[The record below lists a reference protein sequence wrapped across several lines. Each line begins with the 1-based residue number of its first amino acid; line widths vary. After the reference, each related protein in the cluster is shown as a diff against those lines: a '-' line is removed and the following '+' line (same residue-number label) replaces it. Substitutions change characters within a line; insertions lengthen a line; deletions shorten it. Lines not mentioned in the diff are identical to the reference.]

1 MKEAMSENE
10 SDFIPVTE
18 LGRKGLTW
26 DWSKMELNKK
36 YFLSRANVSHM
47 MYLLELNQ
55 IKLITQA
62 EKLNAAL
69 IELESSNHDGW
80 FFTLIPKESLSSKPL
95 NA

>member
-1 MKEAMSENE
+1 MNENE
-10 SDFIPVTE
+10 TDSIRVTE
-18 LGRKGLTW
+18 LGRSGLTW
-26 DWSKMELNKK
+26 DWSKMELNKT

-55 IKLITQA
+55 IKLIAQA

-69 IELESSNHDGW
+69 IESESSNHDGW
-80 FFTLIPKESLSSKPL
+80 YFTLIPKETLSSKPS